1 MKKIVALVVALAML
15 LSMTSVFAE
24 ANDVVTLKVA
34 SIWSAETE
42 ANRAP
47 FLKTIE
53 EFEAAHPEIRLEI
66 EWYEANQWK
75 ELGETLALSDSLPD
89 VFYWNAG
96 GVLWN
101 LVGSGDILAL
111 NDYLT
116 DDIMARLEP
125 GTLTNMTF
133 DDKVYELPY
142 TNATSMLYCNTEL
155 FEKYGL
161 EIPTTWDELIAVID
175 AFVAAGVTPMTV
187 GGGDQW
193 PTNMYSDIITLRF
206 VGDAA
211 YRAALYKTEGG
222 TFMSQDMQDS
232 VAAFQ
237 ELIDHK
243 AFPDNVASLT
253 RDESEVPYFAG
264 EVPMYVHGQWFSG
277 SLSPEMQQKVKA
289 VKFPA
294 VGRGHDNDF
303 MGGPA
308 EGFCVS
314 AYTAHPDEAFTACQF
329 FAEGLSFNGYV
340 AGAGLPAWKADFST
354 YTDINPVMVMIKDA
368 VAGAD
373 SLLLWGNT
381 ALSGD
386 DAVLIGDTVFDVLKG
401 EMTPAEWC
409 EEMETILAK

>member
-1 MKKIVALVVALAML
+1 MKKLVALVVALLMV
-15 LSMTSVFAE
+15 LSIVPSMAE
-24 ANDVVTLKVA
+24 GQETVTLKVA

-47 FLKTIE
+47 FLKTLD
-53 EFEAAHPEIRLEI
+53 EFAIAHPEIQLEI

-142 TNATSMLYCNTEL
+142 TNATSMLYCNTDL
-155 FEKYGL
+155 FAQYGL

-222 TFMSQDMQDS
+222 TFMSQDMEDS

-237 ELIDHK
+237 QLIDHK
-243 AFPDNVASLT
+243 AFPDNAASLT
-253 RDESEVPYFAG
+253 RDESEVAYFAG
-264 EVPMYVHGQWFSG
+264 EIPMYVHGQWFSG

-314 AYTAHPDEAFTACQF
+314 AYTAHPDEAFIACQA

-340 AGAGLPAWKADFST
+340 AGAGLPAWKADFSA
-354 YTDINPVMVMIKDA
+354 YTDINPVMIMIKDA
-368 VAGAD
+368 VAAAD

-381 ALSGD
+381 ALSGS
-386 DAVLIGDTVFDVLKG
+386 DADLIGATVFDVLKG
-401 EMTPAEWC
+401 EMSAAEWC
-409 EEMETILAK
+409 EEMETILN

>member
-47 FLKTIE
+47 FMKTIE
-53 EFEAAHPEIRLEI
+53 EFEAAHPEINLEI

-101 LVGSGDILAL
+101 LVSTGDIMAL

-161 EIPTTWDELIAVID
+161 AVPTTWDELIAVID

-187 GGGDQW
+187 GGGDHW

-277 SLSPEMQQKVKA
+277 SLSPEMQQKVVA

-314 AYTAHPDEAFTACQF
+314 AYTAHPAEAFTACQF

-340 AGAGLPAWKADFST
+340 AGAGLPAWKADFSA
-354 YTDINPVMVMIKDA
+354 YTEINPVMVMIKDA